1 MHVFNLER
9 EAAFDP
15 QKHVEKILGTVE
27 SGDVT
32 VACWEPGQISPNH
45 CHPHATEIY
54 FCFTG
59 GGTMRTPATT
69 VAVVPGAFV
78 VHPPGEVHEYEN
90 GPARTLLFRVR
101 YGADMAARHL
111 DWRGRAGFKQS
122 AEDADYYRR
131 NPPTTAAPRAAA
143 G

>member
-9 EAAFDP
+9 EQAWDP
-15 QKHVEKILGTVE
+15 KQHVEKVLGKVE
-27 SGDVT
+27 DGDVT

-45 CHPHATEIY
+45 CHPEATEIY

-59 GGTMRTPATT
+59 GGVMRTPAQT
-69 VAVVPGAFV
+69 VEVLPGSFV

-90 GPARTLLFRVR
+90 GRERTLLFRIR
-101 YGADMAARHL
+101 YGKDMRAHHI
-111 DWRGRAGFKQS
+111 DWRGHAGWTQS
-122 AEDADYYRR
+122 AEDKAYYQAH
-131 NPPTTAAPRAAA
+131 PV